1 MMINYLSLRW
11 YTHTTIDLDILEVKQ
26 KVLNLYPKS
35 EEIISFDFDEVDI
48 VSKVNN

>member
-1 MMINYLSLRW
+1 
-11 YTHTTIDLDILEVKQ
+11 
-26 KVLNLYPKS
+26 LNLYPKS